1 MMNTTNNALPSPASD
16 AEKAHPAELP
26 VIEVSG
32 LCKEFILH
40 QQGGTRIE
48 ALRDV
53 SFHVNAGECVALYG
67 PSGSGKSTMLKA
79 LYGNYLPTSGSIL
92 VRCSGRETDIAHASP
107 REVSR
112 LRRECIS
119 YVSQFLH
126 VIPRVSTLDL
136 VAEPLLAAG
145 CKEEEALRRARNL
158 LQRLNLPERLWNL
171 APATFSGGEQQRVN
185 IARGFC
191 RPTPVLLLDEPTASL
206 DAMNRKIVVELI
218 REACARGCAVV
229 GIFHDDD
236 TRTAVAHRSVIM
248 HRPGEQGASSLHG
261 KG

>member
-1 MMNTTNNALPSPASD
+1 MSMMNTTSNTLSASAKETAVHD
-16 AEKAHPAELP
+16 VLP
-26 VIEVSG
+26 VIEVRN

-48 ALRDV
+48 ALRNV

-79 LYGNYLPTSGSIL
+79 LYGNYLPSSGSIL
-92 VRCSGRETDIAHASP
+92 VRCRDGETDIASASP
-107 REVSR
+107 RQVSR

-119 YVSQFLH
+119 YVSQFLR

-145 CKEEEALRRARNL
+145 CGEEKALRRARDL
-158 LQRLNLPERLWNL
+158 LRRLNLPERLWDL

-191 RPTPVLLLDEPTASL
+191 RPTPILLLDEPTASL
-206 DAMNRKIVVELI
+206 DAMNRKVVVELI
-218 REACARGCAVV
+218 HEACERGCAVV

-236 TRTAVAHRSVIM
+236 TRRAVAHRSVIM
-248 HRPGEQGASSLHG
+248 SRPGEND
-261 KG
+261 

>member
-1 MMNTTNNALPSPASD
+1 MNTNISSLQTQACAGED
-16 AEKAHPAELP
+16 AKRKVLP
-26 VIEVSG
+26 VIEVRN
-32 LCKEFILH
+32 LCKQFILH

-48 ALRDV
+48 ALRNV
-53 SFHVNAGECVALYG
+53 SFHVDAGECVALYG

-79 LYGNYLPTSGSIL
+79 LYGNYLPSSGSIL
-92 VRCSGRETDIAHASP
+92 VRCPDGVTDIASASP

-119 YVSQFLH
+119 YVSQFLR

-145 CKEEEALRRARNL
+145 SSAETAYTRARTL
-158 LQRLNLPERLWNL
+158 LRRLNLPERLWNL

-191 RPTPVLLLDEPTASL
+191 RPTPILLLDEPTASL
-206 DAMNRKIVVELI
+206 DAMNRKVVVELI
-218 REACARGCAVV
+218 HEACERGCAVV

-236 TRTAVAHRSVIM
+236 TRKAVAGRLVTM
-248 HRPGEQGASSLHG
+248 RRPDDNDGTTLSQ